1 MSKQQYICDMCGKT
15 FERYA
20 CYMKGK
26 KHYFCSRSCLWAFS
40 SKEKNPEGY
49 AELKD
54 YTRMGEHLSALN
66 QKLNPTRM
74 TPETREKLRKVRMNS
89 GEGRTYSKEYGR
101 HTHRVVMERI
111 LGRKLKPGE
120 IVHHI
125 DGDKRNNSPENLM
138 LLPSQEEHARLHK
151 KLELFFAETGGD
163 QL

>member
-1 MSKQQYICDMCGKT
+1 MEKIKLLCDMCGKLI
-15 FERYA
+15 ERYPSRI
-20 CYMKGK
+20 K
-26 KHYFCSRSCLWAFS
+26 KHNFCSRDCVWAFS
-40 SKEKNPEGY
+40 SKSKNPDGYKDLKSLEGVS
-49 AELKD
+49 AH
-54 YTRMGEHLSALN
+54 MSALN
-66 QKLNPTRM
+66 RELNPTRM

-151 KLELFFAETGGD
+151 KLDLFFAETGGD